1 LSARPSLAFEPVAEM
16 RPMPIGSVP
25 CEAGDV
31 VFYRGPENHRS
42 AHDVATCGEV
52 ARRIAGIKR
61 YRFAGQYGAV
71 REVAPSLYFVPMDT
85 IVGIARA
92 HALGIRD
99 EHDLF
104 GGVVPHPF
112 VATKTISHGLVDERA
127 SAQEG
132 WSDAFARR
140 VRDAVLP
147 GFAAFD
153 PDDACRAG
161 RALLAQGP
169 VRVKRA
175 LGIGGSGQTLVRE
188 CHALER
194 ALEDTDTE
202 EIARYGVSVELHLY
216 CVTTF
221 SVGQVR
227 VDDLVASYC
236 GTQCLTRDNAGRS
249 VYGGSKLFVVRG
261 GFEALLAYDPA
272 RAARRAIARARCY
285 DEAASDCFEGLF
297 ASRRNYDVA
306 EGLDETGRLRCGVL
320 EQSWRV
326 GGASGAEVEALAA
339 FRADP
344 CLDAVRAR
352 TTEVYG
358 ERVSLPAHASVYF
371 DGADERAGP
380 LVKYVTVEPHVHA

>member
-285 DEAASDCFEGLF
+285 DEAASDCFEGLS
-297 ASRRNYDVA
+297 SRRGA
-306 EGLDETGRLRCGVL
+306 TTTLPKASMKRAGCAAACSSSR
-320 EQSWRV
+320 
-326 GGASGAEVEALAA
+326 GASAGPAA
-339 FRADP
+339 RKS
-344 CLDAVRAR
+344 RRWQHSAR
-352 TTEVYG
+352 TRASTPSAPG
-358 ERVSLPAHASVYF
+358 RRKCTASVCRCRRTP
-371 DGADERAGP
+371 ACISTAPTSAPARS
-380 LVKYVTVEPHVHA
+380 